1 MAALRNIRSRQ
12 EVNKFCSIG
21 SDLLSGPP
29 CLSFKRWETAL
40 EALEKA
46 KHDPAILPTVASLS
60 AHSASESV
68 RHYHNVYYKCVQ
80 VTVIPLSRWQQWREG
95 LCFFMGESSNA
106 QAELLAT
113 LCRQLLVSQQECF
126 AVAFWGCW
134 RSVGVRLESHLASLA
149 AGTSSAVDDGVSGVY
164 GNGEPLEEEE
174 EEKDSTEDVDLSLA
188 RLRRRCF
195 CALYE
200 FQRLAH
206 DAAHLFES
214 YAVVGRSE
222 RQWLTDTFLLE
233 QDEKAAEALVRRSFK
248 RDFGVPSI
256 DLEGGGLLDEYHSF
270 EVNEGKTR
278 ALEKRAQDTLKGAW
292 RRKALDLFEYE
303 TKRHRG
309 GPSDADVYDAAGNEL
324 CDLLFRCLHEKVGR
338 PDLAFAVTMR
348 RIVENETFPAT
359 VDLARVG
366 VALRLFLQWFEKYTH
381 GRHHGDIPLF
391 LDSDLW
397 TFVLE
402 RHSELLKWVLFHYC
416 RDEAAA
422 DVISALKAVKAVC
435 FSVQQCLGVYL
446 TAVASRRLSSDVKQQ
461 LEREARKKVC
471 DWVEYTAVNTF
482 LSGIQ
487 HLCCEAA
494 AGATAATASTP
505 LCALTPALLAVETDV
520 AKVQVLLLCD
530 AVLFAMD
537 ARRILLPALET
548 GFNQMHHL
556 AGDTDTA
563 VLSHWTMCMLSLL
576 RCLCRSLCRL
586 KDGTVTAEDLALA
599 LHSHY
604 RELQRLSPAFMTD
617 LVTDAWIDFL
627 LGEGRGALGTR
638 HVELVDLAQ
647 GCRAHRDCH
656 CTVEG
661 TGKKAGQKRPRGE

>member
-29 CLSFKRWETAL
+29 CLSFKRWEAAL
-40 EALEKA
+40 ETLEKA
-46 KHDPAILPTVASLS
+46 KHDTAILPTVASLS
-60 AHSASESV
+60 VHSACESV
-68 RHYHNVYYKCVQ
+68 RHYHNIYYKCVQ
-80 VTVIPLSRWQQWREG
+80 LTVIPLSRWRQWREG
-95 LCFFMGESSNA
+95 LCFFMGDSSS
-106 QAELLAT
+106 AEAGPLAT
-113 LCRQLLVSQQECF
+113 LCRQLFVSQQECY

-134 RSVGVRLESHLASLA
+134 RSVGARLESHLASLA
-149 AGTSSAVDDGVSGVY
+149 ADTASEVDDGVSGVY
-164 GNGEPLEEEE
+164 GSGGPLLEEEE
-174 EEKDSTEDVDLSLA
+174 KGSTEDVDLSLV

-195 CALYE
+195 SALYE

-206 DAAHLFES
+206 DAAHLFDS
-214 YAVVGRSE
+214 YAMVGRSE

-278 ALEKRAQDTLKGAW
+278 TLEKKAQDTLKGVW
-292 RRKALDLFEYE
+292 CRKALDLFEYE
-303 TKRHRG
+303 MKRHRG
-309 GPSDADVYDAAGNEL
+309 GTSDADLYDAAGNKL
-324 CDLLFRCLHEKVGR
+324 CDLLFRCLHEKEGR
-338 PDLAFAVTMR
+338 PDLAFALTMR
-348 RIVENETFPAT
+348 RILDNEPFPAT

-381 GRHHGDIPLF
+381 RRQQGDIPLF
-391 LDSDLW
+391 LDPDLW

-402 RHSELLKWVLFHYC
+402 RHTELLKWVLFHYC
-416 RDEAAA
+416 HDETAA
-422 DVISALKAVKAVC
+422 DVMSALKAVKAVC

-461 LEREARKKVC
+461 LEGEAKKKVC
-471 DWVEYTAVNTF
+471 DWVQYTAVNTF

-494 AGATAATASTP
+494 AGTTAATASTP
-505 LCALTPALLAVETDV
+505 MCALTPALLAVQTDV
-520 AKVQVLLLCD
+520 SKVQLLLLCD
-530 AVLFAMD
+530 AVSFAMD
-537 ARRILLPALET
+537 ARRILLPALER
-548 GFNQMHHL
+548 GFTQMHQL
-556 AGDTDTA
+556 AGDTNTA
-563 VLSHWTMCMLSLL
+563 ILSHWTMCMLSLL
-576 RCLCRSLCRL
+576 SCLCRSLCRL
-586 KDGTVTAEDLALA
+586 KDGTVTAEDLVLA

-604 RELQRLSPAFMTD
+604 RELRRLSPAFMAD

-638 HVELVDLAQ
+638 HVGLVDLEQ
-647 GCRAHRDCH
+647 GCHAHCNCH

-661 TGKKAGQKRPRGE
+661 TGKKAGQKRSHGE